1 MPQQSPISRLHAF
14 FASLKGK
21 RAILW
26 LTFFLFWGG
35 AAAVLP
41 FISVYYESVNL
52 SGSQIGQLNSIP
64 LFVTLISS
72 ITFGF
77 LSDVSKRNKLLLRIC
92 AVGMITALFLYPQAQ
107 TFTAFLPIV
116 LIYSIFQAPAN
127 PILDQTTLVAVENP
141 EIYGK
146 VRVGGSIGWGIMVLA
161 AGFLIDNLGIGIP
174 VIFYINI
181 TFLVLFFL
189 ITAFLP
195 GSTAKKITTG
205 SDVTLKKLGKMLL
218 QPGFLLI
225 FLLITIWGMGESSI
239 SNFLFLH
246 IKHLGGSSTLMGTA
260 LSISLIGEIVTF
272 SMADR
277 IQAKIGEF
285 KMILLAF
292 IVLFAWLTGLSLIKD
307 PNLIP
312 FFQIFGGAGFALI
325 QSGSVAYVN
334 RRAPQELGTT
344 AQALRGGVLSGLGT
358 GIGTLISGV
367 LYEFSGSSA
376 LFRIMSL
383 VQLGG
388 FIMGVLMFLRDRRMN
403 SVRSAEKSLE

>member
-1 MPQQSPISRLHAF
+1 MHAF

-260 LSISLIGEIVTF
+260 LSISLIGEIMTF

>member
-1 MPQQSPISRLHAF
+1 MPQQSPISRLHVF
-14 FASLKGK
+14 FASPKGK

-64 LFVTLISS
+64 FFVTLISS

-141 EIYGK
+141 EIYGR

-239 SNFLFLH
+239 GNFLFLH

-272 SMADR
+272 SMADK

-367 LYEFSGSSA
+367 LYEFYGSSM

-388 FIMGVLMFLRDRRMN
+388 FVLGVLMFLRDRRMN

>member
-1 MPQQSPISRLHAF
+1 
-14 FASLKGK
+14 
-21 RAILW
+21 
-26 LTFFLFWGG
+26 
-35 AAAVLP
+35 
-41 FISVYYESVNL
+41 
-52 SGSQIGQLNSIP
+52 
-64 LFVTLISS
+64 
-72 ITFGF
+72 
-77 LSDVSKRNKLLLRIC
+77 
-92 AVGMITALFLYPQAQ
+92 
-107 TFTAFLPIV
+107 
-116 LIYSIFQAPAN
+116 
-127 PILDQTTLVAVENP
+127 
-141 EIYGK
+141 
-146 VRVGGSIGWGIMVLA
+146 
-161 AGFLIDNLGIGIP
+161 

-181 TFLVLFFL
+181 AFLVFFFL
-189 ITAFLP
+189 ITAFLT
-195 GSTAKKITTG
+195 GSTAKNITPG

-225 FLLITIWGMGESSI
+225 FLLIIIWGMGESSI
-239 SNFLFLH
+239 GNFLFLH

-260 LSISLIGEIVTF
+260 LAISLIGEIVTF

-292 IVLFAWLTGLSLIKD
+292 IVLFIWLTGLSLIKD
-307 PNLIP
+307 PNFIP

-334 RRAPQELGTT
+334 RRAPKELGTT

-358 GIGTLISGV
+358 GIGALISGM

-388 FIMGVLMFLRDRRMN
+388 FVLGVLIFLRERRMN
-403 SVRSAEKSLE
+403 SVRSVEKSLE

>member
-1 MPQQSPISRLHAF
+1 MHVF
-14 FASLKGK
+14 FASPKGK

-64 LFVTLISS
+64 FFVTLISS

-141 EIYGK
+141 EIYGR

-239 SNFLFLH
+239 GNFLFLH

-272 SMADR
+272 SMADK

-367 LYEFSGSSA
+367 LYEFYGSSM

-388 FIMGVLMFLRDRRMN
+388 FVLGVLMFLRDRRMN

>member
-1 MPQQSPISRLHAF
+1 MPQQPPISKLRVY
-14 FASLKGK
+14 FASPK
-21 RAILW
+21 RKRVSLW

-72 ITFGF
+72 VAFGF

-92 AVGMITALFLYPQAQ
+92 AVGIVAALFLFPRAQ

-116 LIYSIFQAPAN
+116 LIYSIFHAPFN
-127 PILDQTTLVAVENP
+127 PILDETTLVAMEKP
-141 EIYGK
+141 EMYGK
-146 VRVGGSIGWGIMVLA
+146 VRAGGSIGWGLMVLA
-161 AGFLIDNLGIGIP
+161 TGFLIDNFGIGIP
-174 VIFYINI
+174 IIFYINI
-181 TFLVLFFL
+181 AFLVLFFL
-189 ITAFLP
+189 ITEFLP
-195 GSTAKKITTG
+195 DSTAKKITPG

-218 QPGFLLI
+218 QPGFLFI
-225 FLLITIWGMGESSI
+225 FLLIIIWGIGESSI
-239 SNFLFLH
+239 GNFLFLH
-246 IKHLGGSSTLMGTA
+246 IKYLGGSSTLMGIA

-272 SMADR
+272 SMADK

-292 IVLFAWLTGLSLIKD
+292 LVLFIWLTGLSLIKE

-334 RRAPQELGTT
+334 RRAPKELGTT

-358 GIGTLISGV
+358 GIGALISGV

-376 LFRIMSL
+376 LFRTMSL

-388 FIMGVLMFLRDRRMN
+388 FILGVLIFLRERRMN
-403 SVRSAEKSLE
+403 FARSTAKSLE

>member
-1 MPQQSPISRLHAF
+1 LHAF